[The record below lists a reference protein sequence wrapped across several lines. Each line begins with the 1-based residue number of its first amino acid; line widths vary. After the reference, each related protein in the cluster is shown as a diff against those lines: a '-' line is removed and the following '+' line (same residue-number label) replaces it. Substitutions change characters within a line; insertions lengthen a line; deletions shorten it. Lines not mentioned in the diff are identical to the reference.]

1 MGVHRRS
8 PEGDRKALWKHGDY
22 QKDRKNSYAIITIV
36 ISKIGG
42 IITMPS
48 ELERFNERMQ
58 AFFAPLWPGEE
69 KPLVLGEGCSERPP
83 VMLIGE
89 APGEQEAMSGRPFVG
104 KAGKNLDGFLTVLQL
119 NREDI
124 YISNVVKIRPTKVS
138 EKGRVSNR
146 TPNREELALFTPYLL
161 EEILLVQPKMLV
173 TLGNTALHALLGAK
187 STIGACHGQVL
198 TAHVQ
203 ADKQAGDFQLFA
215 LYHPA
220 SIIYNQKLKDVY
232 QAELERLHGVLA
244 AQ

>member
-1 MGVHRRS
+1 
-8 PEGDRKALWKHGDY
+8 
-22 QKDRKNSYAIITIV
+22 
-36 ISKIGG
+36 
-42 IITMPS
+42 MPS

-161 EEILLVQPKMLV
+161 RKSCSCSRKCSSRWGIPRFTRCWARKAPSGRV
-173 TLGNTALHALLGAK
+173 TGR
-187 STIGACHGQVL
+187 C
-198 TAHVQ
+198 
-203 ADKQAGDFQLFA
+203 
-215 LYHPA
+215 
-220 SIIYNQKLKDVY
+220 
-232 QAELERLHGVLA
+232 
-244 AQ
+244 